1 MLRRIRQLFQ
11 DSPKKRVQKPFRRA
25 FRPPL
30 TICDVM
36 FFCELLQDLT
46 NSLTKG
52 VHDESTK
59 RTEKPAVAYP
69 ALLLCFGCPLSSR
82 DGCTAPRQKGTK
94 RGQTRTERQKGTI
107 QDRMRQVPP
116 NSTPCEVLAYAVR
129 AAQQR
134 TTRPALGLVHN
145 STDPEAAKGNP
156 AQFPAAVSDRLV
168 QQGRQVTLKWDVG
181 MVGKQAKESGAAC
194 RCRTRRSP

>member
-1 MLRRIRQLFQ
+1 
-11 DSPKKRVQKPFRRA
+11 
-25 FRPPL
+25 
-30 TICDVM
+30 M

-69 ALLLCFGCPLSSR
+69 ALLLCFDCPLSSR

-107 QDRMRQVPP
+107 QDRMRKVPP
-116 NSTPCEVLAYAVR
+116 NRAPWRGSSLRRTSRSAGNHTPSH
-129 AAQQR
+129 
-134 TTRPALGLVHN
+134 RPFVHN

-156 AQFPAAVSDRLV
+156 SQFPTAVSDGLV
-168 QQGRQVTLKWDVG
+168 QQGGQVTLKWDVG